1 MQQSYWTPLPEE
13 NARAH
18 APADYYPWFD
28 GLRMALAIAVLLAYD
43 GFIDWDRA
51 TSLAID
57 VFFALSGWLIGGI
70 LLKVRPSNLPRF
82 FFNRA
87 VRIWVPYYLALAL
100 LVAIGLARENVPAR
114 WAEFMAYKALMVWN
128 LFGADSLAAFRTS
141 ASLQEPGSHFWYVNA
156 EEQFYLLA
164 PLLLV
169 LAPGWGRSILVWTLL
184 AIGALV
190 AGIYPAIVLGVLAAL
205 LAERWPRFQLQQ
217 AVRLG
222 LVAVLLA
229 CVLAM
234 ASELAFE
241 GASALAAL
249 TVVLL
254 LAVPGK
260 ATPLGR
266 LLSGVSYPLY
276 LNHWIGVLAAKTLL
290 LPYGLQASG
299 LRPFVACAISLL
311 LAIVLYWW
319 TDRRLLAH
327 RSQWFSPL
335 RGVMVM
341 ALAYVMV
348 CAGLLLGV
356 FMRP

>member
-1 MQQSYWTPLPEE
+1 ML
-13 NARAH
+13 
-18 APADYYPWFD
+18 
-28 GLRMALAIAVLLAYD
+28 LALVVLLAYD

-51 TSLAID
+51 TFLAID

-100 LVAIGLARENVPAR
+100 LVVIGLARAELPAR
-114 WAEFMAYKALMVWN
+114 WAEFTTYKALMVWN
-128 LFGADSLAAFRTS
+128 VFGADSLAAFRTS

-156 EEQFYLLA
+156 DEQFYLLA

-169 LAPGWGRSILVWTLL
+169 LAPAWGRSILVWTLL
-184 AIGALV
+184 AIGALA

-260 ATPLGR
+260 ATPIGR
-266 LLSGVSYPLY
+266 VMSGVSYPIY
-276 LNHWIGVLAAKTLL
+276 LNHWLGVLAARTMLQ
-290 LPYGLQASG
+290 PYGLQASV
-299 LRPFVACAISLL
+299 LRPIVACVISLL
-311 LAIVLYWW
+311 LAIALYWW
-319 TDRRLLAH
+319 FDRKLLAH
-327 RSQWFSPL
+327 RSEWFSPV
-335 RGVMVM
+335 RGVAVMV
-341 ALAYVMV
+341 LAYAMV
-348 CAGLLLGV
+348 GTGIVLGIA
-356 FMRP
+356 MHP